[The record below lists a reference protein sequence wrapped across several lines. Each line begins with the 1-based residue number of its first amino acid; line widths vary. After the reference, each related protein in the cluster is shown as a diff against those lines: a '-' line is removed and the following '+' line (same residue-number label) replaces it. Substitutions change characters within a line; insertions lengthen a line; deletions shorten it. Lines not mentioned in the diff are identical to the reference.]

1 MTMYTFARSMAG
13 ALAACVLTAGVL
25 TGCSDNAASPLPP
38 DTDPLGNNATVQ
50 TSDPVSPQE
59 ANEVRNNVRNNANDT
74 IAVQPHEAAETA
86 RQQYPGAEVY
96 SVNLDYDRDSVN
108 YECVVKSNGKY
119 YIVVIDPQTGQVID
133 KHEIEE
139 DKVAYITVIVIRPM
153 PVSVKDAKERGKKV
167 VNGDCVEIN
176 LEEVDGRPT
185 YVIVILTQDNRYVTV
200 YVDGETGRERKLKD
214 DGKCGEDDKDDDDGD
229 DDDGDKHKNKRG
241 RGHYR
246 HGNGKGYGHKYHCHC
261 ECTEGEDDD
270 DNEIPDSLNVIRI
283 DSARAIVSTM
293 VDSTTI
299 SNVKLVTQDTANVYY
314 DVTFNRD
321 SSVYLVRLDAETG
334 RFISAT
340 QTGGR
345 FDSTSYEFRPP
356 VVRVD
361 SVTTD
366 TLVAL
371 SVARTAATA
380 QVVGPVTGWKLEFD
394 ATENKWVY
402 TFTIRETATN
412 TEKKVLIDAKT
423 GAYIRTI

>member
-1 MTMYTFARSMAG
+1 MAG

-38 DTDPLGNNATVQ
+38 DTDPLGNNATIQ

-59 ANEVRNNVRNNANDT
+59 ANDVRNNVRKNADDS
-74 IAVQPHEAAETA
+74 IAVQPDEAAETA
-86 RQQYPGAEVY
+86 RKEYPNAEVY

-108 YECVVKSNGKY
+108 YECIVKSGGKY
-119 YIVVIDPQTGQVID
+119 YVVVIDPQTGEVID
-133 KHEIEE
+133 KDEVDE
-139 DKVAYITVIVIRPM
+139 DKVAYITVIIIRPQT
-153 PVSVKDAKERGKKV
+153 VKVKDAKERAKKV

-176 LEEVDGRPT
+176 LEEVDGRTT

-200 YVDGETGRERKLKD
+200 YIDAESGRERKLKD
-214 DGKCGEDDKDDDDGD
+214 DGKCSEDDDD

-261 ECTEGEDDD
+261 ECTDDD
-270 DNEIPDSLNVIRI
+270 GQEIPDSLNVIKI
-283 DSARAIVSTM
+283 DSARSIVRTM

-321 SSVYLVRLDAETG
+321 SSVYLVRLDAKTG

-356 VVRVD
+356 VVSD
-361 SVTTD
+361 SSGTD

-380 QVVGPVTGWKLEFD
+380 QVIGPVIGWKLEFD
-394 ATENKWVY
+394 TTENKWVY

-412 TEKKVLIDAKT
+412 TEKKVLVDAVT
-423 GAYIRTI
+423 GVYIRTI